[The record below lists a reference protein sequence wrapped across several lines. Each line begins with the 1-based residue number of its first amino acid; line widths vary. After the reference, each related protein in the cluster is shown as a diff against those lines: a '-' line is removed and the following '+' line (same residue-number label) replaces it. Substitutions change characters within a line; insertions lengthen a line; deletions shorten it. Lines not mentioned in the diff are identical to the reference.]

1 MVTLTNLLFRLPMK
15 ETHREGIPILPG
27 ALPLVGHAP
36 FNLGDVLTFLRN
48 AEKRVG
54 PLFWMQNAGNW
65 GLVCM
70 GEPGFELLKNKVT
83 TSEHIREAAKDFI
96 GDALLSRDGAHHRHL
111 RSAMNGPFTPRGL
124 TSTGASALSA
134 EVIEARV
141 AGFAR
146 EDLFL
151 VHEAQQLALDIIF
164 RVLGIDQSELGAWN
178 HNYREFVLGAIPL
191 PFDLP
196 FSPLRRARKGR
207 QWLDARLSLLISA
220 ARGQPATA
228 GALAALLEA
237 KDDDG
242 HSLED
247 SELVQNLRLLTLAG
261 HETTAS
267 AIGWLGIVIAQRPDL
282 WEKLRDEATAAPG
295 VPRTPEEL
303 KRHPFAEAL
312 FREVLRLY
320 PPIAFTARQATEDL
334 ELHGKHV
341 PKGTVITVPIGTYG
355 YDPEV
360 YPEPERFEPSRWLGK
375 RSPPSA
381 MELAAFGGGPHFCL
395 GYHMA
400 WAEVVQF
407 ATAFAREL
415 ARRGVK
421 PQLAP
426 GAAPKLSYFPFGVPP
441 KRTRI
446 ELVKA

>member
-1 MVTLTNLLFRLPMK
+1 MVTLTNLLFRMPMK
-15 ETHREGIPILPG
+15 ETHRGGIPILPG

-54 PLFWMQNAGNW
+54 PLFWTNNAGNW

-83 TSEHIREAAKDFI
+83 TSEYIREQAKDFI

-124 TSTGASALSA
+124 TSTGAAATSAQ
-134 EVIEARV
+134 VVEAHV
-141 AGFAR
+141 AALPR
-146 EDLFL
+146 ESIPM
-151 VHEAQQLALDIIF
+151 VPEMQQLSLDIIF
-164 RVLGIDQSELGAWN
+164 RIMGIPQDELALWN
-178 HNYREFVLGAIPL
+178 QKYRDFVMTLL
-191 PFDLP
+191 PFP
-196 FSPLRRARKGR
+196 EVPYSPRWRARRGR
-207 QWLDARLSLLISA
+207 EWLDIRFAQLISA
-220 ARGQPATA
+220 ARGRPATV
-228 GALAALLEA
+228 GTLAALLEA
-237 KDDDG
+237 RDDEG
-242 HSLED
+242 R
-247 SELVQNLRLLTLAG
+247 ELGEADLIQNLRLLALAG

-267 AIGWLGIVIAQRPDL
+267 VMAWMGIVLAQRPDL

-295 VPRTPEEL
+295 VPRSPEEL

-320 PPIAFTARQATEDL
+320 PPIGFTARQATEDL
-334 ELHGKHV
+334 ELYGKRV
-341 PKGTVITVPIGTYG
+341 PRGTLITVPIGTYG
-355 YDPEV
+355 YDAEAF
-360 YPEPERFEPSRWLGK
+360 PEPERFDPSRWLGR

-395 GYHMA
+395 GYHLA

-415 ARRGVK
+415 SSRGVK

-426 GAAPKLSYFPFGVPP
+426 GATPKLSYFPFGQPP